1 MLLREVNF
9 KVIILFS
16 RGLTTIADS
25 RLTFDA
31 NDWILCV
38 DKFKALQVLPSEVDL
53 YEKAWNCQL
62 SLRQVN
68 DNLSTENLQLSAGV
82 FHVTFEKP

>member
-53 YEKAWNCQL
+53 YEKL
-62 SLRQVN
+62 ELP
-68 DNLSTENLQLSAGV
+68 
-82 FHVTFEKP
+82 TFAEAS